1 MGLPIRT
8 DGRGA
13 VNNHKLAWG
22 ASMTRSH
29 KLNDRDHVG
38 LANGTALPEEHL
50 PRYFAKSGFNANNDP
65 NRVKK
70 SGNGKGNW
78 GRHGEE
84 LEDMDDFYRPSKP
97 RRRSNASAQLLDAMT
112 SKFEV
117 VEAEPMF
124 KESIHG
130 PSANDYAALEKTM
143 SMESAP
149 SEAGTTTSEG
159 SDEGLTK

>member
-1 MGLPIRT
+1 
-8 DGRGA
+8 
-13 VNNHKLAWG
+13 
-22 ASMTRSH
+22 
-29 KLNDRDHVG
+29 
-38 LANGTALPEEHL
+38 
-50 PRYFAKSGFNANNDP
+50 
-65 NRVKK
+65 
-70 SGNGKGNW
+70 
-78 GRHGEE
+78 E

-130 PSANDYAALEKTM
+130 PSANDYILEKTM

>member
-1 MGLPIRT
+1 MLCSLRSI
-8 DGRGA
+8 
-13 VNNHKLAWG
+13 
-22 ASMTRSH
+22 MTRSH
-29 KLNDRDHVG
+29 KVNDRDHVG
-38 LANGTALPEEHL
+38 LANGTASPQEHL

-65 NRVKK
+65 NRIKK

-84 LEDMDDFYRPSKP
+84 LEDMDDVYRPSKP

-117 VEAEPMF
+117 TEAVPMF
-124 KESIHG
+124 KENVHG
-130 PSANDYAALEKTM
+130 PSADDYAALEKTI

-149 SEAGTTTSEG
+149 SEAGTTTSSEG
-159 SDEGLTK
+159 SDEGMTK

>member
-1 MGLPIRT
+1 
-8 DGRGA
+8 
-13 VNNHKLAWG
+13 
-22 ASMTRSH
+22 
-29 KLNDRDHVG
+29 
-38 LANGTALPEEHL
+38 

-130 PSANDYAALEKTM
+130 PSANDYASLEKTM

>member
-1 MGLPIRT
+1 M
-8 DGRGA
+8 A
-13 VNNHKLAWG
+13 AW
-22 ASMTRSH
+22 AAAETFLVTRSH

-38 LANGTALPEEHL
+38 LANGTASPEEHL

-70 SGNGKGNW
+70 SGNGKGNC
-78 GRHGEE
+78 
-84 LEDMDDFYRPSKP
+84 KP

-124 KESIHG
+124 KENVHG
-130 PSANDYAALEKTM
+130 PSANDYAVLEKTM

-149 SEAGTTTSEG
+149 SEAGTTTSSES

>member
-1 MGLPIRT
+1 MLYLL
-8 DGRGA
+8 RG
-13 VNNHKLAWG
+13 W
-22 ASMTRSH
+22 MTRSH
-29 KLNDRDHVG
+29 KVNDRDHVG
-38 LANGTALPEEHL
+38 LANGTASLQEHL

-84 LEDMDDFYRPSKP
+84 LEDMDDVYRPSKP

-117 VEAEPMF
+117 TEAVPMF
-124 KESIHG
+124 KHNVHG
-130 PSANDYAALEKTM
+130 PSADDYAALEKTI

-149 SEAGTTTSEG
+149 SEAGTTTSSEG
-159 SDEGLTK
+159 SDEGMTK

>member
-1 MGLPIRT
+1 MYPMAQTFLST
-8 DGRGA
+8 A
-13 VNNHKLAWG
+13 
-22 ASMTRSH
+22 MTRSH

-50 PRYFAKSGFNANNDP
+50 PRYFAKAGFNANNDP

-124 KESIHG
+124 KENVHG
-130 PSANDYAALEKTM
+130 PSANDYAVLEKTM

-149 SEAGTTTSEG
+149 SEAGTTTSSEG

>member
-1 MGLPIRT
+1 MQFILTSCR
-8 DGRGA
+8 
-13 VNNHKLAWG
+13 
-22 ASMTRSH
+22 
-29 KLNDRDHVG
+29 
-38 LANGTALPEEHL
+38 
-50 PRYFAKSGFNANNDP
+50 
-65 NRVKK
+65 
-70 SGNGKGNW
+70 

-124 KESIHG
+124 KEDIHG
-130 PSANDYAALEKTM
+130 PTANDYAVLEKTM

-149 SEAGTTTSEG
+149 SEAGTTTSSEG
-159 SDEGLTK
+159 SDELLAK

>member
-1 MGLPIRT
+1 ML
-8 DGRGA
+8 GR
-13 VNNHKLAWG
+13 
-22 ASMTRSH
+22 
-29 KLNDRDHVG
+29 
-38 LANGTALPEEHL
+38 
-50 PRYFAKSGFNANNDP
+50 
-65 NRVKK
+65 
-70 SGNGKGNW
+70 

-124 KESIHG
+124 KENVHG
-130 PSANDYAALEKTM
+130 ASASDYALEKTM

-149 SEAGTTTSEG
+149 SEAETTTSSEG
-159 SDEGLTK
+159 SDEGITK

>member
-1 MGLPIRT
+1 LNTGNTRSTTIANKFPCNHTQT
-8 DGRGA
+8 DWISSSA
-13 VNNHKLAWG
+13 A
-22 ASMTRSH
+22 MTRSH

-50 PRYFAKSGFNANNDP
+50 PRYFAKSGFSANNDP

-124 KESIHG
+124 K
-130 PSANDYAALEKTM
+130 
-143 SMESAP
+143 
-149 SEAGTTTSEG
+149 
-159 SDEGLTK
+159 

>member
-1 MGLPIRT
+1 MSCR
-8 DGRGA
+8 
-13 VNNHKLAWG
+13 
-22 ASMTRSH
+22 
-29 KLNDRDHVG
+29 
-38 LANGTALPEEHL
+38 
-50 PRYFAKSGFNANNDP
+50 
-65 NRVKK
+65 
-70 SGNGKGNW
+70 

-124 KESIHG
+124 KENVHG
-130 PSANDYAALEKTM
+130 ASATDYALEKTM

-149 SEAGTTTSEG
+149 SEAGTTTSSEG
-159 SDEGLTK
+159 SDEGMTK

>member
-1 MGLPIRT
+1 MRESNQEQWFSRL
-8 DGRGA
+8 
-13 VNNHKLAWG
+13 
-22 ASMTRSH
+22 MTRSR

-112 SKFEV
+112 TKFEV

-124 KESIHG
+124 KEDIHG
-130 PSANDYAALEKTM
+130 PSANDYAILEKTM

-149 SEAGTTTSEG
+149 SEAGTTTSSEG
-159 SDEGLTK
+159 SDEGLAK